1 MKHFAANPRQE
12 ERMNKKILKKMGK
25 IALRSLIVLLV
36 TVAILVA
43 GLWCAMYF
51 TVNGPSPTAGKL
63 LILSLK
69 ETSAAGFL
77 ADWFMTEEEIA
88 AITADKSRHVLSWT
102 MKTTVTEIERTYDYY
117 WLDENR
123 TLVTVNGAGE
133 FYVLT
138 SAVEKMIADAADVAN
153 GIKITAVSPYTNID
167 K

>member
-1 MKHFAANPRQE
+1 MDKR
-12 ERMNKKILKKMGK
+12 ILRKVGK

-43 GLWCAMYF
+43 GLYSAMWF

-88 AITADKSRHVLSWT
+88 ALMGEDEDVSEDINTGLIDIPKGD
-102 MKTTVTEIERTYDYY
+102 DYF
-117 WLDENR
+117 N
-123 TLVTVNGAGE
+123 
-133 FYVLT
+133 YVL
-138 SAVEKMIADAADVAN
+138 DLR
-153 GIKITAVSPYTNID
+153 
-167 K
+167 